1 MNNIAELLKYLLYNY
16 EQAAKSSGA
25 MKRVREIK
33 SASDLMLLCLL
44 YLYKGLSL
52 VEVCVYAAVENIA
65 EISNVNFMK
74 RFARCGAWFREIALN
89 LDFAEKTGYKK
100 PSLFEAFRILAVDA
114 SDIIAKGALKLEYHL
129 HYAYDI
135 FNMRTVEYKFTGSK
149 VGETLLNF
157 TGFKSGDIVLADR
170 MYGTI
175 TSILHCIESG
185 ADYIFRLKHKAFLLY
200 DRAGKEINL
209 NEKLSEAS
217 ESKSI
222 DFTAYFKKGKRFV
235 PVRICAVKKDAAAIE
250 KNKIRYQKLESR
262 RQRKFSDESKFMGNY
277 IVIATSLS
285 PNISSSDIL
294 ELYRYRW
301 QIELFFKRAKSLLQL
316 GNLPNKKEE
325 NILAW
330 LDGKMLCALL
340 IELIQSEVN
349 FPPKDYFGA

>member
-1 MNNIAELLKYLLYNY
+1 MNNISELLKYLPSKY
-16 EQAAKSSGA
+16 ETVAKSSGA
-25 MKRVREIK
+25 MQRAREIK
-33 SASDLMLLCLL
+33 SAKDMLLLCLV

-52 VEVCVYAAVENIA
+52 VEVSVYAAVENIA
-65 EISNVNFMK
+65 EISSVNFMK
-74 RFARCGAWFREIALN
+74 RFAKCRAWFREIALS

-100 PSLFEAFRILAVDA
+100 PSVYDAFRIIAVDA
-114 SDIIAKGALKLEYHL
+114 SDIIQKGALKLEYHL

-135 FNMRTVEYKFTGSK
+135 FNMRTVEYKFTASK

-157 TGFKSGDIVLADR
+157 TGFKSGDIVIADR

-175 TSILHCIESG
+175 KSILYCIESG
-185 ADYIFRLKHKAFLLY
+185 ADYVFRLKHKAFLLY
-200 DRAGKEINL
+200 DCAGQEINL
-209 NEKLSEAS
+209 NEKLSEAT
-217 ESKSI
+217 ESKSV
-222 DFTAYFKKGKRFV
+222 DFTAYFKNGKQFV
-235 PVRICAVKKDAAAIE
+235 PVRVCALKKDAAAIE
-250 KNKIRYQKLESR
+250 KSKLRYKKLESR
-262 RQRKFSDESKFMGNY
+262 RQRKFSDESKFMSNY

-285 PNISSSDIL
+285 FDIQSSDIL

-349 FPPKDYFGA
+349 FSPKDYFGA